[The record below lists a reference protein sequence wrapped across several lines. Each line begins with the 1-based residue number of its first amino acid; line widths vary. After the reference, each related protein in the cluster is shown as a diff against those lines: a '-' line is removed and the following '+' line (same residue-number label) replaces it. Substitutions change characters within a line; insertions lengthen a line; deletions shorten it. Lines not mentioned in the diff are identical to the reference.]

1 MSLLRIR
8 AATDAATQ
16 HSAWTLID
24 DAGET
29 LSGEGSLSGLPRHA
43 RKVQLVL
50 PAARV
55 MITNVRLPAGAV
67 SQRAGATLAY
77 AIEDCLAAEPDESL
91 VMRLGK
97 AGGEDVLA
105 VIDKM
110 YLQHWREAL
119 DAAGIKSYDV
129 LCETLMLPLLDGAW
143 SLAWDGHEGH
153 VRTGMLEGVATDG
166 GDRSN
171 PPLSLHL
178 LLDDARARGGAPAA
192 IRIYPTTPGSAPDLE
207 AWQQALGI
215 PLQTMDPW
223 DWPDADANAALP
235 LLRER
240 RHWQSLSGL
249 SRRLRPAAWILG
261 TGLALHAIAL
271 VSDWMMLASEHRALR
286 QAMEARFRAVFPEAV
301 AVVDPGLQMR
311 RKLAEARHAAGLS
324 DNSDFLPL
332 VDAAAAAF
340 NSLPPGSVRVLS
352 YETGRLTFELGAVDA
367 AVASR
372 MLARLR
378 QSGLR
383 VDTPA
388 AGTKPGSNTLIIT
401 VQPS

>member
-8 AATDAATQ
+8 AATDAATL
-16 HSAWTLID
+16 HCAWTLIN

-29 LSGEGSLSGLPRHA
+29 LSGEGALSGLPRQA
-43 RKVQLVL
+43 GKVQLVL

-55 MITNVRLPAGAV
+55 MITRVLLPAGAM
-67 SQRAGATLAY
+67 SQRAGSTLAY
-77 AIEDCLAAEPDESL
+77 AIEDCLAAEPDESE
-91 VMRLGK
+91 VIRLGK
-97 AGGEDVLA
+97 AGAEDVLA

-119 DAAGIKSYDV
+119 DAAGIKSCDV
-129 LCETLMLPLLDGAW
+129 LCETLMLPLADDAW

-153 VRTGMLEGVATDG
+153 VRTGMLEGGITDG
-166 GDRSN
+166 GDHSH

-178 LLDDARARGGAPAA
+178 LLDEARARGETPAA
-192 IRIYPTTPGSAPDLE
+192 IRIHPATPGSAPDPE

-215 PLQTMDPW
+215 PLQTMDPR
-223 DWPDADANAALP
+223 DWHDADANSAVP
-235 LLRER
+235 LLREN
-240 RHWQSLSGL
+240 RHWQSLAGL

-261 TGLALHAIAL
+261 AALTLHAVAV
-271 VSDWMMLASEHRALR
+271 VSDWMMLASEHRTLR
-286 QAMEARFRAVFPEAV
+286 QTMETRFRTVFPEAV

-340 NSLPPGSVRVLS
+340 SNLPPGSVRMLS
-352 YETGRLTFELGAVDA
+352 YETGRLTFELGAIDA
-367 AVASR
+367 SVISR
-372 MLARLR
+372 MLALLR

-401 VQPS
+401 VRPS

>member
-8 AATDAATQ
+8 AATDAANL
-16 HSAWTLID
+16 HCAWTLID

-43 RKVQLVL
+43 GKVQLVL

-55 MITNVRLPAGAV
+55 MITRALLPAGAV
-67 SQRAGATLAY
+67 SQRAGSTLAY
-77 AIEDCLAAEPDESL
+77 AIEDCLAAEPDENE
-91 VMRLGK
+91 VIRLGK
-97 AGGEDVLA
+97 AGTEDVLA
-105 VIDKM
+105 VIDKT

-119 DAAGIKSYDV
+119 DAAGIKSFDV

-153 VRTGMLEGVATDG
+153 VRTGMFEGMATDG
-166 GDRSN
+166 GNRSH

-178 LLDDARARGGAPAA
+178 LLDDARARGQVPTL
-192 IRIYPTTPGSAPDLE
+192 IRIHPATPGSAPDPE
-207 AWQQALGI
+207 AWQLALGI
-215 PLQTMDPW
+215 PLQTMDHR
-223 DWPDADANAALP
+223 DWRDADANTALP
-235 LLRER
+235 LLREH
-240 RHWQSLSGL
+240 RHWQNLAGL

-261 TGLALHAIAL
+261 TALALHAVAL
-271 VSDWMMLASEHRALR
+271 VSDWMMLSNEHRNLR
-286 QAMEARFRAVFPEAV
+286 QAMETRFRAVFPEAV

-332 VDAAAAAF
+332 VDAAATAF
-340 NSLPPGSVRVLS
+340 NSLPAGSVRVLS
-352 YETGRLTFELGAVDA
+352 YEAGRLTFELGAIDA
-367 AVASR
+367 AVLSR
-372 MLARLR
+372 TLSRLR

-388 AGTKPGSNTLIIT
+388 AGTKPGSNTLTIT
-401 VQPS
+401 VRPS